1 MLIEKSSEFERALAM
16 HTAPAM
22 FGIKPSNLIMLEG
35 DKATL
40 HRYAE
45 RFNQRA
51 GAKGL
56 KIRELNRLGGR
67 TLMLLYNER
76 LLAKQLSDKAVRSMF
91 KSFGYGRCCHTCE
104 YLDVLSKR
112 IRVQGDFPH
121 EIGLF
126 LGYPVEDVKG
136 FILNKGHNC
145 LLCGYWK
152 VYSNADTA
160 RRTFERYNKCR
171 SYMQRRLDNGDDIYT
186 VLRICQ

>member
-1 MLIEKSSEFERALAM
+1 
-16 HTAPAM
+16 
-22 FGIKPSNLIMLEG
+22 
-35 DKATL
+35 
-40 HRYAE
+40 
-45 RFNQRA
+45 
-51 GAKGL
+51 
-56 KIRELNRLGGR
+56 
-67 TLMLLYNER
+67 
-76 LLAKQLSDKAVRSMF
+76 MF

-145 LLCGYWK
+145 LFCGYWK